1 MRIDNIIEW
10 IIEHSDE
17 CCRITSVGMDSTI
30 DSDIESVC
38 STEADGPQSSSV
50 AVVAAAITAAPSPI
64 PSISKYLTA
73 KDFVDAD
80 KYAMY
85 VRSHVKK
92 GMTVRC
98 CKEFEEIASDDIG
111 TVLQVDTEGLHD
123 LNVQV
128 DWRNH
133 GANYWMRFIHIE
145 LLDQE
150 RLQSKYEMPSMS
162 VGSHVRINRA
172 CTEAT
177 GAGDWQSGDVIGVVT
192 SIRNDAE
199 VTVDVGG
206 GQLIW
211 TGKIY
216 ELEVV
221 DATAV
226 TTSLCDDMAAGDDH
240 EMGDIVDDWSQCIQS
255 LTVSSNETNA
265 RHLLD
270 RSANYWLSC
279 STHNIGP
286 GKHWIRLQ
294 MHDNMLVHT
303 LAVVVSGNDGSH
315 MPSLIIIRVGDAV
328 DKLKDYSWVSVK
340 QSDTN
345 LLLLSEIKEHYP
357 WIEIVIKQCHNN
369 GIQCKIHRID
379 IVGRL
384 KQTDLDKMLMN
395 ASFMVK
401 ENELFNE
408 AMVTGPPCYDDHAT
422 KGETPCKVYV
432 WGLNDKEQLAGVK
445 GSKVKCPVFSGV
457 LSQLRPIH
465 IAGGSKSLFIVS
477 NDGKVYACGEGT
489 NGRLGLGN
497 NCNVSV
503 PRQLPV
509 VNQFIVKKVA
519 VHSGGKHAMALTLD
533 GRVFSWGEGM
543 GRAICRNSS
552 CI

>member
-1 MRIDNIIEW
+1 
-10 IIEHSDE
+10 
-17 CCRITSVGMDSTI
+17 MDSTI

-38 STEADGPQSSSV
+38 SMDTDGAFSTSAGAAAV
-50 AVVAAAITAAPSPI
+50 AVAAATPMP
-64 PSISKYLTA
+64 PKYLTA
-73 KDFVDAD
+73 KDFIDAD
-80 KYAMY
+80 KYALY

-92 GMTVRC
+92 GMLVRC
-98 CKEFEEIASDDIG
+98 GKDFEEIAIGDVG

-133 GANYWMRFIHIE
+133 GANYWMRFIHLE

-150 RLQSKYEMPSMS
+150 KLQAKYDFPSIS
-162 VGSHVRINRA
+162 VGSQVRINRA
-172 CTEAT
+172 CSDLTQSS
-177 GAGDWQSGDVIGVVT
+177 GDWQSGDVIGVVT
-192 SIRNDAE
+192 SIRDDAE
-199 VTVDVGG
+199 VTVDVAS

-211 TGKIY
+211 TGKIF
-216 ELEVV
+216 ELDVV
-221 DATAV
+221 NVPAPPVTAPV
-226 TTSLCDDMAAGDDH
+226 CDDAADDGR
-240 EMGDIVDDWSQCIQS
+240 EMGDIIDDWSQCIRS

-265 RHLLD
+265 RFLLD
-270 RSANYWLSC
+270 RTANYWQSC

-294 MHDNMLVHT
+294 MHENILVHT
-303 LAVVVSGNDGSH
+303 LSIVVSGADGSH
-315 MPSLIIIRVGDAV
+315 MPSLIIIRVGDSM

-340 QSDTN
+340 QTDTN
-345 LLLLSEIKEHYP
+345 ILLLSEIKEHYP
-357 WIEIVIKQCHNN
+357 WIEIVIKQCHSN
-369 GIQCKIHRID
+369 GIQCRIHRID
-379 IVGRL
+379 MVGRL

-408 AMVTGPPCYDDHAT
+408 AIVTSPQYYDDHSG
-422 KGETPCKVYV
+422 KHNSQCKVYV

-445 GSKVKCPVFSGV
+445 GSKVKCPVYSAA

-477 NDGKVYACGEGT
+477 HDGKVYACGEGT

-509 VNQFIVKKVA
+509 INQFIVKKVA

-533 GRVFSWGEGM
+533 GRVFSWGEGEL
-543 GRAICRNSS
+543 ISD
-552 CI
+552 